1 MLSEVQIIGIIIV
14 ISQAWF
20 SWLVVYEV
28 RKMLLKKKETKG

>member
-28 RKMLLKKKETKG
+28 RKK